1 MHEVVIKEGWLHV
14 SQLLIKN
21 SIFSFLIVI
30 YRERIVS
37 RTVGYEIDN
46 TFYGRHMIAEP
57 LRWSGIRKLNEKKS
71 M

>member
-1 MHEVVIKEGWLHV
+1 MHEVVITEGRLHV

-37 RTVGYEIDN
+37 RTVRYEIDN

-57 LRWSGIRKLNEKKS
+57 LR
-71 M
+71 